1 VPCHDIY
8 LRNFLFL
15 LVLLPRCGRV
25 DLASQALINLSHPSL
40 SVIVH
45 MAETIIYVHAQF
57 PTKCRAEDRVQCRS
71 DELPLPHARML
82 LPIVIK
88 PMPPLD
94 KENDLGTSGSHF
106 GAS

>member
-1 VPCHDIY
+1 VPCQDIY

-45 MAETIIYVHAQF
+45 MAEAIIYVHAQF
-57 PTKCRAEDRVQCRS
+57 PTKCRS

-88 PMPPLD
+88 RMPPLD
-94 KENDLGTSGSHF
+94 KENDLGMSGSHF
-106 GAS
+106 GAP